1 MVGMYPGVDQPNPQH
16 AVRRARWFFVLV
28 ALAIGI
34 FWVRAFY
41 LQVIQHDYYVQAAR
55 SDQLKEYEIPAPR
68 GVIQAHNG
76 DDLVPIVLNHKLYT
90 IYADPTLVKDAGR
103 AADTLAL
110 VLGGNP
116 DDYEKKLK
124 KGDTRYVILAKQV
137 DADKKQAIIKHKYPG
152 VGAQEVSYRTYP
164 NGALAAQLLGFV
176 NDEGAGVYGIEQAL
190 DNQLSGTQ
198 GLLKAVTD
206 INGVPLAANTDNI
219 RTAPVNGDG
228 LVLTIDV
235 AMQKQ
240 LESILQKG
248 LETAKSQAGSAIIM
262 DPDTGAIKA
271 MANWPSFDPNKYA
284 EVEDPAVFSN
294 AAVAS
299 PLEVGSTMKPL
310 TAAAALNLGVIKS
323 NTSYYD
329 PAMWTIDGYK
339 ITNIEEDGGP
349 GQHNM
354 AALLNLS
361 LNTGATWLLMQMG
374 KPGGTDITQ
383 SGREKWYDY
392 MANHF
397 RFGKLTGIEQGYE
410 AEGSVPDPNKGFARD
425 LTYANTSFGQGMTAT
440 PLQMAA
446 AYSAILNGGTYYQP
460 RLIDQII
467 SPDGKTTDVKP
478 KVLKSGVVSSAV
490 SEQMQGL
497 LEYVVDNHNIRP
509 KFDQSVYSVGGKT
522 GTAQIAD
529 PNGAGGYKEYDF
541 NGTYVGFVGGDK
553 PQYIISV
560 VVREP
565 KIGGYAGGA
574 AAQPIFATLG
584 HMLIDN
590 FGVTPRTR

>member
-1 MVGMYPGVDQPNPQH
+1 MVGMYPNIDQPNPGH
-16 AVRRARWFFVLV
+16 AVRRIRWFFVLV

-41 LQVIQHDYYVQAAR
+41 LQVIRHDYYVQAAK

-68 GVIQAHNG
+68 GIIQAHNG
-76 DDLVPIVLNHKLYT
+76 DDLVPIVLNHKLFT
-90 IYADPTLVKDAGR
+90 VYADPTLVKDASR
-103 AADTLAL
+103 AAETLAA
-110 VLGGNP
+110 VLGGDTNE
-116 DDYEKKLK
+116 YEKKLK
-124 KGDTRYVILAKQV
+124 KKETRYVVLAKKV
-137 DADKKQAIIKHKYPG
+137 DADKKQAILKHKYPG

-164 NGALAAQLLGFV
+164 NGALASQVLGFV

-190 DNQLSGTQ
+190 DDQLSGIP

-206 INGVPLAANTDNI
+206 INGVPLAANADNV
-219 RTAPVNGDG
+219 RTAPVDGDG

-240 LESILQKG
+240 MENILQKG
-248 LETAKSQAGSAIIM
+248 LETYKSQAGSAIIM
-262 DPDTGAIKA
+262 EADTGAIKA
-271 MANWPSFDPNKYA
+271 MANWPTFDPGNYA

-294 AAVAS
+294 AAIAS

-310 TAAAALNLGVIKS
+310 TAAAALNLGVVKHD
-323 NTSYYD
+323 TSYYD
-329 PAMWTIDGYK
+329 PAMWQIDGYK

-354 AALLNLS
+354 ATLLNLS

-374 KPGGTDITQ
+374 KPGGTEITQ
-383 SGREKWYDY
+383 SGREKWHEY
-392 MANHF
+392 MVNHF
-397 RFGKLTGIEQGYE
+397 RFSKLTGIEQGYE

-425 LTYANTSFGQGMTAT
+425 LTYANTSFGQAMTAT

-446 AYSAILNGGTYYQP
+446 AYSAMLNGGTYYQP

-467 SPDGKTTDVKP
+467 SHDGKVKQVVP
-478 KVLKSGVVSSAV
+478 KVLRTGVVSPAV

-497 LEYVVDNHNIRP
+497 LEYVVENHNIRP

-529 PNGAGGYKEYDF
+529 PNGAGGYKEHDF
-541 NGTYVGFVGGDK
+541 NGTYVGFVGGDR
-553 PQYIISV
+553 PQYVIAV

-574 AAQPIFATLG
+574 AAQPIFATIG

-590 FGVTPRTR
+590 FGVTPRGR